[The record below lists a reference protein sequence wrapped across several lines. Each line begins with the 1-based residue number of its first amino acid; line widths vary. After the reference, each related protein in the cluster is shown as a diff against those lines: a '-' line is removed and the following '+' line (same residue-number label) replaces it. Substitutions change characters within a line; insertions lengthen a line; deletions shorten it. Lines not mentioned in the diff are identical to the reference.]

1 LGPHIFFDD
10 QLAHLKP
17 AAGRVPSVDIL
28 FGIRNVDEV
37 IARNCPVLIQQ
48 GRPRDNAVATERL
61 SAAMDA

>member
-17 AAGRVPSVDIL
+17 SAGRVPSVHIP

-37 IARNCPVLIQQ
+37 TPRNCPVLIQE
-48 GRPRDNAVATERL
+48 GRRRDNAVATQRL
-61 SAAMDA
+61 SAIDAG